1 MTRSTNVSMEKLNG
15 SNSSLHSD
23 DDDWSGVYTTPFTS
37 FSWVYIDELE
47 EYYVWKKPSD
57 LPGMHSKMFFF
68 SLNDAIYILII
79 FFRY

>member
-15 SNSSLHSD
+15 SSSSLHSD

-37 FSWVYIDELE
+37 FSWVYIDEIE

-57 LPGMHSKMFFF
+57 LPSIHHKKLILLLSK
-68 SLNDAIYILII
+68 
-79 FFRY
+79 